1 MPLPTT
7 RFALSYVGTAGNQ
20 GPHFAACTD
29 PKVRDLFRC
38 GQFGQRSVRTHDVPH
53 LQRRDFPD
61 FLQAPL
67 APTNPS
73 NSRKSTSDLL
83 PDHKTHGQSR
93 SRRASRH
100 ASNDIPRSFSPGG
113 CRAPR
118 HYRAQYPGD
127 PCRTGSGASR
137 EFGSAKAAWRIEDSR
152 AANPECLISNRFPS
166 LTRVTFGASAVER
179 RLLSTDAPELIPARS
194 LESSSDFKISISYR
208 AESSLNSARAIR
220 STFKSTF
227 LG

>member
-83 PDHKTHGQSR
+83 PDHKRTDNRVRGERRDMRRTISRVHFHLEVVVHPGIIEPSTPVTHVGR
-93 SRRASRH
+93 VPVH
-100 ASNDIPRSFSPGG
+100 LGN
-113 CRAPR
+113 
-118 HYRAQYPGD
+118 
-127 PCRTGSGASR
+127 SG
-137 EFGSAKAAWRIEDSR
+137 
-152 AANPECLISNRFPS
+152 L
-166 LTRVTFGASAVER
+166 R
-179 RLLSTDAPELIPARS
+179 RLL
-194 LESSSDFKISISYR
+194 
-208 AESSLNSARAIR
+208 
-220 STFKSTF
+220 
-227 LG
+227 GG